1 MENIDLQ
8 DLLIKYKNGK
18 CSPEELVLV
27 ENWYSQWKVEAA
39 HFTDEE
45 LNKTKEETWQVIAHG
60 TKATQV
66 VQLWPRI
73 GVAVAVVATLLAIG
87 FWFVN
92 KMDNNPSDTYRYAN
106 DVAPGHSGA
115 TLTLGNG
122 QQIKLVGA
130 QNGELAE
137 QPGVTITKSGAD
149 QLTYE
154 VKAAAAE
161 QSQQNTLST
170 ANGETYKVLL
180 PDGSKV
186 WLNAASS
193 LTFSSKL
200 IEGGKRKV
208 SLVGEAYFE
217 VSKDKHHPFIVETSK
232 QTVQVLGTHF
242 NVNAYQETPK
252 TVTTLLEGS
261 VQVRLNPTL
270 PGGAGASES
279 KTLKPNQQ
287 SALAEGKLLVSD
299 VDAQDAIA
307 WQQGYFAFN
316 SETLEE
322 IMNRV
327 ERWYN
332 VTVIFDD
339 PSLKKETFIGSVSKY
354 EQVSKVLNSLAGT
367 NTITFKIEGNT
378 IRVNRK

>member
-1 MENIDLQ
+1 MENIELQ
-8 DLLIKYKNGK
+8 DLLNKYKNGK
-18 CSPEELVLV
+18 CSPDELALI
-27 ENWYSQWKVEAA
+27 ENWYSQWKVEGA

-45 LNKTKEETWQVIAHG
+45 LNQIKAETWQVIDHG
-60 TKATQV
+60 TKAPKA

-73 GVAVAVVATLLAIG
+73 GIAVAVAAVLLTVGI
-87 FWFVN
+87 WFVN
-92 KMDNNPSDTYRYAN
+92 KMDNNQSDAYHYAN

-130 QNGELAE
+130 LKGELAE
-137 QPGVTITKSGAD
+137 QSGVTITKSGGD
-149 QLTYE
+149 QLSYE
-154 VKAAAAE
+154 VNGAVAE

-170 ANGETYKVLL
+170 ANGETYKLLL

-200 IEGGKRKV
+200 TEGGKRKV

-217 VSKDKHHPFIVETSK
+217 VSKDKHHPFIVETNK

-242 NVNAYQETPK
+242 NVNAYQEERK

-261 VQVRLNPTL
+261 VQVNLNTVL
-270 PGGAGASES
+270 AGGRTASES
-279 KTLKPNQQ
+279 KILKPNQQ
-287 SALAEGKLLVSD
+287 SALAEGKLLVSE

-332 VTVIFDD
+332 VTVVFED